1 MDVRPNHTLYVNNL
15 NDKVKKI
22 DLRRA
27 LYFLFGQ
34 HGRLLDMIVMKTM
47 KMRGQAFIIYQDL
60 HSATTALRALQ
71 GFSLFQK
78 AMRISYAR
86 RDSNQI
92 VQLKGVSAE
101 VQKRREE
108 EREKRKRRKLAQ
120 RQASAAAAAQA
131 ANQSVNGPAGTGGDL
146 INLLEQPN
154 HILFVSNLPE
164 ETTDAMLTMLFSQF
178 SGFKEARRAAG
189 GVGFIEYDTDAQ
201 AAAAK
206 SAYEG
211 FKLTPTHAMEISF
224 AKR

>member
-1 MDVRPNHTLYVNNL
+1 MDIRPNHTLYVNNL
-15 NDKVKKI
+15 NDKAKKL

-27 LYFLFGQ
+27 LYYLFGQ
-34 HGRLLDMIVMKTM
+34 HGRILDIIAMKTM
-47 KMRGQAFIIYQDL
+47 KMRGQAFIIFQDIQ
-60 HSATTALRALQ
+60 SATTAFRSLQ
-71 GFSLFQK
+71 GFNLFQK
-78 AMRISYAR
+78 PMRISYAK
-86 RDSNQI
+86 RDSTQI

-101 VQKRREE
+101 VQKRRDE

-120 RQASAAAAAQA
+120 RQSAAAAAAQA

-146 INLLEQPN
+146 TSLLNQPN
-154 HILFVSNLPE
+154 HVLFVSNLPE

-189 GVGFIEYDTDAQ
+189 GMGFVEYETDSQ